1 MIRCL
6 SKSKTM
12 RSAFLVIL
20 LAAVL
25 SLSAAP
31 PLSQPESGPTST
43 VPPAAADAGKD
54 VVHQLNSAFTKV
66 FEIIAP
72 TVVIIEV
79 TKKNDGPDTSTLDDL
94 FFNQP
99 QDESAPRR
107 GPRNREPIQSEGS
120 GFIVRQDGFIYTNFH
135 VVEGAD
141 QVDVKLKDGRELK
154 AKVVGTDE
162 KTDIAV
168 LKIDATNL
176 PVAQFANSDDVRVGQ
191 FAFAIGAPFK
201 LDYTFTYGVISGKGR
216 SKLIATGGY
225 SISDYLQTDA
235 SINPGNSGGPLCDI
249 DGKVVGMNTLI
260 NGLNRGLGFA
270 IPSNLTNEI
279 GLQLIGGRKIVRPW
293 LGIRIEAL
301 GDDPSIRDLRSEE

>member
-1 MIRCL
+1 
-6 SKSKTM
+6 M
-12 RSAFLVIL
+12 RIVLTFIL
-20 LAAVL
+20 ALAAL
-25 SLSAAP
+25 SLRAAP

-107 GPRNREPIQSEGS
+107 GPRNREPTQSEGS

-141 QVDVKLKDGRELK
+141 QIDVKLKDGREFK

-168 LKIDATNL
+168 NKIDATNL
-176 PVAQFANSDDVRVGQ
+176 PAAQFANSDEVRVGQ

-216 SKLIATGGY
+216 SKLIATRGFLCFGCFQYTAPHRAPNTARDPLPARGG
-225 SISDYLQTDA
+225 D
-235 SINPGNSGGPLCDI
+235 GGSVDH
-249 DGKVVGMNTLI
+249 
-260 NGLNRGLGFA
+260 
-270 IPSNLTNEI
+270 
-279 GLQLIGGRKIVRPW
+279 
-293 LGIRIEAL
+293 
-301 GDDPSIRDLRSEE
+301 